1 MRNLKSLISI
11 LLVMLLV
18 IISPV
23 FGLADKEKD
32 NDVKGKGKIFEQLKK
47 DNDGEL
53 DGDNVAE
60 EDKDEEDDEND
71 EDSIEDEEEKDV
83 KEKENFRGKGKGLE
97 KAWKE
102 EKDKLEKEK
111 DAIEEQKDQLE
122 EQKEILEEEYE
133 KAVESGNLELA
144 EQIKQQIQEIKTE
157 MDSVKEEIK
166 QIKERM
172 KEIIR
177 NKYTEEELEKL
188 KQVAEE
194 LENEHEGITV
204 LPVENIITK
213 GIELKFD
220 IPPVIKE
227 GRTLIPVRAIS
238 EGFGAEVLWNQ
249 EEQKVTIIKDG
260 KEIILQ
266 IGSKVAYVDGVEVE
280 IDTYP
285 EILNNR
291 TIVPLR
297 FIAETLGLIVEWDGE
312 TETIEIDEE
321 SVETE
326 LEEDTQQ
333 IQDTEQTTDDVQD
346 INNTQETDNI

>member
-1 MRNLKSLISI
+1 M
-11 LLVMLLV
+11 
-18 IISPV
+18 
-23 FGLADKEKD
+23 
-32 NDVKGKGKIFEQLKK
+32 FEQLKE
-47 DNDGEL
+47 DSNNEL
-53 DGDNVAE
+53 DGDNV
-60 EDKDEEDDEND
+60 DEEEV
-71 EDSIEDEEEKDV
+71 EDEEQEKDI

-102 EKDKLEKEK
+102 EKDKLENEK

-122 EQKEILEEEYE
+122 EQKEVLEEEYE
-133 KAVESGNLELA
+133 KAVADGNFELA

-157 MDSVKEEIK
+157 MDSVKKEIK

-188 KQVAEE
+188 KQIAEE
-194 LENEHEGITV
+194 LENEYEGIIV

-220 IPPVIKE
+220 VPPLIKAS
-227 GRTLIPVRAIS
+227 RTLIPVRAIS

-260 KEIILQ
+260 KEIILH

-297 FIAETLGLIVEWDGE
+297 FIAETLGLTIEWDGE
-312 TETIEIDEE
+312 TQTIEIDEE
-321 SVETE
+321 LAETE
-326 LEEDTQQ
+326 SEEAIEQTEDTEQLEDGEQ
-333 IQDTEQTTDDVQD
+333 TTEDIQDT
-346 INNTQETDNI
+346 NNTQGTDNI